1 MLTFFLASAII
12 RKVVFSANYS
22 LLTTYYLLFMLML
35 RFQRIGRRNDPAFRI
50 VATEKRSK
58 PKSGFLEILGSYHPK
73 TKDTQLK
80 NERILH
86 WLSKGAQASETVHN
100 LLVSKGVVQGKK
112 IAVKMAKAA
121 MQLTT
126 DNQQP
131 TTDIAETAKEPE
143 VTKEPEATK
152 EQEVKSEEV
161 AAPAEEKKEEVAAI

>member
-1 MLTFFLASAII
+1 
-12 RKVVFSANYS
+12 
-22 LLTTYYLLFMLML
+22 MLML

-80 NERILH
+80 NERILY

-112 IAVKMAKAA
+112 IAVKMAKVNIREQPQTAMDTQTAENSAA
-121 MQLTT
+121 
-126 DNQQP
+126 
-131 TTDIAETAKEPE
+131 AETAKEPE
-143 VTKEPEATK
+143 ATKEPEA
-152 EQEVKSEEV
+152 KSEEV
-161 AAPAEEKKEEVAAI
+161 ATPVDAQKEIIA

>member
-1 MLTFFLASAII
+1 
-12 RKVVFSANYS
+12 
-22 LLTTYYLLFMLML
+22 MLML

-100 LLVSKGVVQGKK
+100 LLVSKGVIQGKK
-112 IAVKMAKAA
+112 TAIKMAKSEIREQPQTASGT
-121 MQLTT
+121 QT
-126 DNQQP
+126 DANSTMEVAQP
-131 TTDIAETAKEPE
+131 TTDNPQPTTSVTEEAKEPE
-143 VTKEPEATK
+143 A
-152 EQEVKSEEV
+152 KSEEA
-161 AAPAEEKKEEVAAI
+161 AAPAEEKRD

>member
-1 MLTFFLASAII
+1 
-12 RKVVFSANYS
+12 
-22 LLTTYYLLFMLML
+22 MLML

-112 IAVKMAKAA
+112 IAVKMARAVAKEAKDTNVAKETEEVKETKDANAA
-121 MQLTT
+121 KETNMS
-126 DNQQP
+126 
-131 TTDIAETAKEPE
+131 ETA
-143 VTKEPEATK
+143 KEPEATK
-152 EQEVKSEEV
+152 EAEVKPEVKSEET
-161 AAPAEEKKEEVAAI
+161 AAPAEEKKEEATA

>member
-1 MLTFFLASAII
+1 
-12 RKVVFSANYS
+12 
-22 LLTTYYLLFMLML
+22 MLML

-100 LLVSKGVVQGKK
+100 LLVSKGVIQGKK

-121 MQLTT
+121 TQPTT
-126 DNQQP
+126 NNQQP
-131 TTDIAETAKEPE
+131 TTSAAETVKEH
-143 VTKEPEATK
+143 EATK
-152 EQEVKSEEV
+152 EAEVKPEVKSEET
-161 AAPAEEKKEEVAAI
+161 AAPAGERKEEVVSAN

>member
-1 MLTFFLASAII
+1 
-12 RKVVFSANYS
+12 
-22 LLTTYYLLFMLML
+22 MLML

-100 LLVSKGVVQGKK
+100 LLVSKGVIQGKK
-112 IAVKMAKAA
+112 TAIKMAKSEIRE
-121 MQLTT
+121 
-126 DNQQP
+126 QP
-131 TTDIAETAKEPE
+131 QTASEQSQTATQEPE
-143 VTKEPEATK
+143 TV
-152 EQEVKSEEV
+152 S
-161 AAPAEEKKEEVAAI
+161 PAEEKKTEEPVAA

>member
-1 MLTFFLASAII
+1 
-12 RKVVFSANYS
+12 
-22 LLTTYYLLFMLML
+22 MLML

-112 IAVKMAKAA
+112 IAVKMAKSEIRE
-121 MQLTT
+121 
-126 DNQQP
+126 QP
-131 TTDIAETAKEPE
+131 QTASEQSQ
-143 VTKEPEATK
+143 TATQEPEAA
-152 EQEVKSEEV
+152 S
-161 AAPAEEKKEEVAAI
+161 PAEEKKETVG